1 MLTKLFNAKISLTPN
16 SRQNALSKM
25 VLRVTM
31 MCGLLVPSLSGLMA
45 QVTVQSTSGVASA
58 NYATVSAAF
67 AAINSGT
74 HQGAVTILVTGNT
87 AEPGAPVAL
96 LKSASPSN
104 YSSVYLRP
112 QGGNWTIAGTIT
124 ANRGIIELNGADNVT
139 IDGDDPNTAGARNL
153 TIGFASTAAT
163 ATACVRV
170 SSNSTTG
177 TDGADNNTVKNCIIT
192 GSRGSAGWTTAT
204 YGINM
209 SNYSTTLL
217 STGGYSSL
225 NAKFEN
231 NLITRVYHGIWA
243 VGSSA
248 TYPNKNLIVRNNVLG
263 DNTLAGN
270 IGQRGINFSYTS
282 TGAADGNAL
291 IVGNEIMGGDPG
303 TVGYSAT
310 VAGIEVGTVNYGA
323 IIESNYI
330 HDIKQPSTSGYGA
343 IGISVTGSTNNTLLI
358 IRNNIIRDMVASKY
372 TSSATSSFTQHGVY
386 FSAGATGVKLDNNTI
401 VLSVAP
407 TTGSTAAYSA
417 NCVYATTSVVFSSF
431 RNNILVNSL
440 NSTGAIGFYCGATGN
455 ISTANVNRN
464 NYYVPTGHVGYYSAA
479 NRTTLGAWQT
489 ATAKDINSLNLNPV
503 FTSATDLHLNYG
515 TIATQL
521 ESGGEIISD
530 YNVDYDNQ
538 ARPGPTG
545 SVNGGGTS
553 YDIGADEFDGAPL
566 TAVNLTAVTNV
577 TGPACA
583 PSANIVNATVIPG
596 SLAIT
601 SVTLNYSINGT
612 VQPGI
617 SMTSAGGN
625 TWAATIPDAS
635 TIINATTGLAYPSNA
650 TITWS
655 VTTIDPL
662 ATITLA
668 GTSYQNDITL
678 GMTAFANASAAAVCS
693 GQPATLTAT
702 VSNLAST
709 VAPTNYATPA
719 VSSPTFNE
727 DISSVVISQGA
738 TTILSNST
746 LLHDLSGDIG
756 TATGTAGGY
765 ANFTGFGP
773 YSLTAGQSYN
783 FSLSSVTSGT
793 SYANALAIFIDYNRN
808 GLFNDAGEMVYTS
821 AATTTGPHT
830 ETGSFTIPYTAF
842 NGLTRMR
849 VVSNEGLITAA
860 TVPYYGE
867 YEEYA
872 INLSSAT
879 NGGGTTLPI
888 ISAVTWT
895 NLNGDVVG
903 NTNNAVINPLITDN
917 YTPTVL
923 IQGCPI
929 SVSNTVTVTTNP
941 LPATP
946 TGLSSTQCGPLV
958 PTASVVSN
966 SGATSPL
973 FTWQQN
979 NYISTFNTGAAG
991 VVTETLYG
999 NASYLNGAVQLTPN
1013 TTSNIGA
1020 MMIPANGAQGTDYSI
1035 SFSLKTSLAAQ
1046 SGADGMSY
1054 CFGDDATWPLT
1065 LNAEYGS
1072 GSKLHVSFDSY
1083 GTSGGNIAG
1092 IRVIYG
1098 ASTNTPGEVVGANGV
1113 LAYSNNV
1120 SWAGTANN
1128 VPVVIT
1134 ISNGNL
1140 TLTVNGTAIFT
1151 NLALPASFVSAN
1163 KSNWKH
1169 LFAARTGGV
1178 SMVHTIDNVTI
1189 TPALAGVASVATTYP
1204 NLVNN
1209 TTTFY
1214 VTETSNGCVSQAVPV
1229 TVTVTTP
1236 PAVTIVGT
1244 TGICIG
1250 QGTTLTATSLDT
1262 LYSYVWSTGD
1272 STASINVT
1280 PTTTTT
1286 YSLTAI
1292 DNDTLSSNYTCI
1304 NSASVTVTVNPL
1316 PLVSVLPNTST
1327 VCVGASQTL
1336 TMAVGG
1342 PQVMPANYC
1351 TGSPSTSTFGDEQI
1365 FGVSFGSMT
1374 NIQTETCTTNYTNY
1388 TSSLAP
1394 VNVIT
1399 GSPYAF
1405 SVITDECDGST
1416 YFSSGLSIYIDYNRD
1431 GDFDDAGEQAY
1442 TTTTTTL
1449 SPNTRTGSITI
1460 PATATPGLTRMR
1472 VVVQESVASPA
1483 ACASFSYGEME
1494 DYAINI
1500 QSYTIPAT
1508 AQTSW
1513 SSGETTSS
1521 ISAAPTATSTYTVT
1535 YTDVNG
1541 CVNTANAT
1549 VNLTTLTAF
1558 DGIVT
1563 NPTCYGANGSIQV
1576 VASGGSTPYT
1586 YSIDGVNYVTSS
1598 TIAAPAGSYTVYV
1611 KDASGCVASHSGV
1624 VVNQPTQVQITNA
1637 LGTNPICN
1645 GYTNGQ
1651 LSFDANGGTG
1661 LLTATVNSASATS
1674 PVTNLAAGSYTIV
1687 VTDTNSCSATTT
1699 VVLNDPAIPTLSIA
1713 NNGPVCNGAMVTIT
1727 PTTGFATYAW
1737 TGPNNYTSSL
1747 ETPQVSVGGSYNLT
1761 AVDANGCSSSAVN
1774 DVVVN
1779 PILPVSVSLSTSPAT
1794 SVCVGTDM
1802 TITANA
1808 INPGVNPVYVWTL
1821 DGVAQTSTTN
1831 TLQFVSSSTTVVSVE
1846 LTSSET
1852 CTSGNPAVASETI
1865 TVTGAINATV
1875 ALSSSNT
1882 APCFGD
1888 VLTYTTNIVGGGTA
1902 PTFEFFVNNVSV
1914 QNGALSTYTYAPING
1929 DVVSVVMTS
1938 SFACAIGSPASSNA
1952 ITQLV
1957 NALPAAPVL
1966 TSTAMAVCAPSTIE
1980 VSADVTTGLNWSN
1993 NSTASSV
2000 IVSNVGPQLLTATYT
2015 DANGCISAPALPIVV
2030 TIYPQNI
2037 TSITSTNN
2045 ANLCPGSPVT
2055 LTSTTASNNVW
2066 STGDVTSTIS
2076 ASTAGQYTLTNVDAN
2091 GCMSVSDVTV
2101 IEQPAPVVNVVS
2113 NCSVLL
2119 NGNSITF
2126 DAAASIASGNIATYA
2141 WQSGATVVSSTASLT
2156 TSTGGV
2162 YILNV
2167 TSDQGC
2173 STLTPVLADITSP
2186 LAGIY
2191 TIGGTASCSNFTSF
2205 ANAFAAINTRGVAGN
2220 VTFEVAAGYTETA
2233 PVGGLTMSQC
2243 NLAANLLSGPSQTIS
2258 FVKTGSGA
2266 NPKISASVGTLAGSS
2281 NTYTDV
2287 IVKII
2292 GADNVT
2298 FNGIDL
2304 FDGNALGNSM
2314 METGLG
2320 IYKCGTLNGSN
2331 DVVYTNGT
2339 ITLNRA
2345 NTTAIGVRVSNTNG
2359 ANATSLVYNGPAV
2372 QQDVQ
2377 KFRNKV
2383 SVTNNT
2389 ITNTYG
2395 AVYFDAATATT
2406 STGTIS
2412 TNDTLNVVSGNTITN
2427 FGGAATTVYA
2437 VRFANNRGIQILN
2450 NNINTLGAGHTT
2462 TVYAIDGGSGPHG
2475 AITGNT
2481 ISVNAPSTFYGIY
2494 WASSGTNN
2502 AASISN
2508 NVISN
2513 SVISAATSTYY
2524 GIYCGLSGAN
2534 NNIAINNNTVSGI
2547 TTTATRTSGGVY
2559 GIYAYSGFMNVS
2571 VSGNTFTNNN
2581 VGGTTGSTYAM
2592 YYYAYGQ
2599 TAGTAANIN
2608 NNNITNNTFNGTG
2621 TVYGLYLGGYTATGL
2636 ANGSVTF
2643 NANNNAIT
2651 GNTKTGVGSFLGINS
2666 LMYNA
2671 AFNPSMSNNNISNN
2685 VINGGAGAC
2694 TFNAIDMSNTSTTYG
2709 ASWNIS
2715 NNTITNNSIVSV
2727 TGTNSAAMRGIY
2739 YQNALGGLTITMSN
2753 NTISNLSIAGTATGT
2768 QEIAGIYAT
2777 SAGTNTMNI
2786 SSNVVTNLNHSGS
2799 GNATAYGVFTGAA
2812 SVSNVS
2818 RNKIGLISANVGAS
2832 SIVHGIMI
2840 GGGTTVNVNNNIIGD
2855 LSAQNATAASAV
2867 RGINVFSGTSPKI
2880 YFNTIHLT
2888 GTTLGGSSGIDLGA
2902 SPTSIDIRNN
2912 IVSNEMTA
2920 GTGKFAVAIRTAA
2933 VTQTNYATGSN
2944 TNLFSIGSGA
2954 TNAIFTNGTN
2964 SYTTMLDFQAAV
2976 APRESF
2982 SNLESVASILSSTT
2996 FGDAA
3001 YLHLT
3006 NGAAT
3011 TAESGAAAIAGIST
3025 DFDGDARSSTPDIGA
3040 DEFAGTSVVPA
3051 ITGLATNLQGN
3062 QCVPVGRDVT
3072 ATVVSPTTI
3081 TSVTLNYSFN
3091 GVAQT
3096 PIAMVNSANNDW
3108 TASIPVASPSN
3119 GTVTWN
3125 VVASNGA
3132 YSTQQIGQSYGD
3144 DPNNG
3149 LNLSLYA
3156 NTSAATVCEGAAVNL
3171 TTSLSNLP
3179 ANMMPSGYS
3188 VPSVSSP
3195 TTDEDFGGIVITQ
3208 GSTTVLSN
3216 TSTGGSLVGTIGTA
3230 TGTAGSYSDFT
3241 SFGPYAMSASNPYNF
3256 SLTSITQGGSYG
3268 NSMAIF
3274 IDYNRN
3280 GSFGDAG
3287 EAVYLPTTTV
3297 TGPHVETGSF
3307 TIPATAFNG
3316 LTRMRVVCLET
3327 TITGTASTSAW
3338 GEYEDYKV
3346 LISGGQSGGGN
3357 SMPAITAY
3365 SWSSGQT
3372 TAVAAINPTSTNAY
3386 TCTATINGCPVVS
3399 TPVTVNVNANPAAP
3413 QDISVSPLCATN
3425 AVYTVS
3431 SAVVNPTYKWYATP
3445 TSAPVVG
3452 ASTASYTQIAANG
3465 NGATNNY
3472 YATVT
3477 DANGCTSPQVMCAVV
3492 LNTPATITVSTA
3504 QQICIGQDATVS
3516 VSSQNASYTYLWSTG
3531 ATTASIVVSPSATTT
3546 YTVTATDTTGAATCV
3561 ATASTSVTVNPL
3573 PLISSVTATPSAV
3586 CAGSNV
3592 ELVAASYMTGP
3603 QTAPT
3608 GYCTGTP
3615 STTTLA
3621 DEQIFGVT
3629 FGSMSNIQAET
3640 CTSNYTNYA
3649 STVPTVTYTAGTAY
3663 PFSVLTDE
3671 CDGPTYFSSGL
3682 SIFIDYNRDGDFDD
3696 AGEQAYTTT
3705 ATTVSPNTRSGSI
3718 TIPSTAAVGV
3728 TRMRVVVHE
3737 NVASPVACPTFSYGE
3752 MEDYNINIQGLT
3764 NAPLNFTWNTT
3775 PVVTSSNPGASL
3787 AATVLAENNTAAPIT
3802 TSYIVS
3808 ATNATTGCQN
3818 QDTVSF
3824 VVNPVPT
3831 TPTVS
3836 GVANICGQGIPT
3848 ATVASSSTNGVGN
3861 GLMSWYNAATGGT
3874 LLQGPATTGVGYNTY
3889 NTAISATSTFYVVEG
3904 GAFGCNSA
3912 PVSFTVQ
3919 VDPTAAVAVSATDTT
3934 VCAAISVTLT
3944 ATSTNANYS
3953 YTWSNN
3959 LGTGASIVV
3968 APTVTTTYTVTAMDT
3983 ISSSP
3988 TFGCSSV
3995 QTFTVNVYTPP
4006 TISVSSATA
4015 TLCEGSVQQLT
4026 ATTGAVW
4033 SPLTGLYADAAAT
4046 TAALGTEAAVYA
4058 KPLVS
4063 TVYTATVTDINGCTN
4078 TATSTITVNPNP
4090 VVELSTSA
4098 NNVCGGTSV
4107 TLTATGANTYTWMP
4121 GNLSG
4126 SSIIVSPSDTTTYA
4140 VSGFTGACSANASL
4154 TINVLATPAQPIVT
4168 AAGTTSICTGS
4179 SVQLST
4185 TSTEGLQWYLDGSA
4199 IAGATSSTYAAT
4211 LAGAYTVTSTAASG
4225 CTGPVSA
4232 ATTVVVNA
4240 IPTIVASTN
4249 AANNTV
4255 CKEALVTLTASGAP
4269 TLSWNNGVSGGIPF
4283 AALATTT
4290 YTVTGTTLAGCSAT
4304 ASVTVVVNP
4313 LPDLIV
4319 SGTTTVCSGATTVLT
4334 ASGDADAYVWNPG
4347 NSTGALA
4354 SVSPTVTTA
4363 YTVTATISATGC
4375 QSQETVTVTVTQP
4388 TTPTFT
4394 QVAAICSG
4402 ASLSALPSTSNNGID
4417 GTWSPAL
4424 NNTATTTYTFTPA
4437 AGSCANTATMDIVV
4451 NTLPT
4456 VVASASAS
4464 SINLGSSVDLT
4475 ASGANTYAWDNSS
4488 TSAVITVSP
4497 LATTTYQVTGT
4508 SLEGCTA
4515 TGSVTVTVNACP
4527 TVEVSASA
4535 ATICEGSSTVLTA
4548 TGADTYVW
4556 NNGSTGSSIT
4566 VNPTTTTTY
4575 IVSGTA
4581 NGCTINDTVEIVVNQ
4596 LAVPMFTQ
4604 VAAICSGAALTALP
4618 TTSNNGI
4625 DGVWSPALDNTTT
4638 TTYTFT
4644 PAAGSCAN
4652 TATMQIVVNSLPTI
4666 AVVASPEFICSGS
4679 SSTLSATGA
4688 VSYVW
4693 STSSTTSSIIVSP
4706 TSTTTYSVV

>member
-1 MLTKLFNAKISLTPN
+1 
-16 SRQNALSKM
+16 
-25 VLRVTM
+25 
-31 MCGLLVPSLSGLMA
+31 
-45 QVTVQSTSGVASA
+45 
-58 NYATVSAAF
+58 
-67 AAINSGT
+67 
-74 HQGAVTILVTGNT
+74 
-87 AEPGAPVAL
+87 
-96 LKSASPSN
+96 
-104 YSSVYLRP
+104 
-112 QGGNWTIAGTIT
+112 
-124 ANRGIIELNGADNVT
+124 
-139 IDGDDPNTAGARNL
+139 
-153 TIGFASTAAT
+153 
-163 ATACVRV
+163 
-170 SSNSTTG
+170 
-177 TDGADNNTVKNCIIT
+177 
-192 GSRGSAGWTTAT
+192 
-204 YGINM
+204 
-209 SNYSTTLL
+209 
-217 STGGYSSL
+217 
-225 NAKFEN
+225 
-231 NLITRVYHGIWA
+231 
-243 VGSSA
+243 
-248 TYPNKNLIVRNNVLG
+248 
-263 DNTLAGN
+263 
-270 IGQRGINFSYTS
+270 
-282 TGAADGNAL
+282 
-291 IVGNEIMGGDPG
+291 
-303 TVGYSAT
+303 
-310 VAGIEVGTVNYGA
+310 
-323 IIESNYI
+323 
-330 HDIKQPSTSGYGA
+330 
-343 IGISVTGSTNNTLLI
+343 
-358 IRNNIIRDMVASKY
+358 
-372 TSSATSSFTQHGVY
+372 
-386 FSAGATGVKLDNNTI
+386 
-401 VLSVAP
+401 
-407 TTGSTAAYSA
+407 
-417 NCVYATTSVVFSSF
+417 
-431 RNNILVNSL
+431 
-440 NSTGAIGFYCGATGN
+440 
-455 ISTANVNRN
+455 
-464 NYYVPTGHVGYYSAA
+464 
-479 NRTTLGAWQT
+479 
-489 ATAKDINSLNLNPV
+489 
-503 FTSATDLHLNYG
+503 
-515 TIATQL
+515 
-521 ESGGEIISD
+521 
-530 YNVDYDNQ
+530 
-538 ARPGPTG
+538 
-545 SVNGGGTS
+545 
-553 YDIGADEFDGAPL
+553 
-566 TAVNLTAVTNV
+566 
-577 TGPACA
+577 
-583 PSANIVNATVIPG
+583 
-596 SLAIT
+596 
-601 SVTLNYSINGT
+601 
-612 VQPGI
+612 
-617 SMTSAGGN
+617 
-625 TWAATIPDAS
+625 
-635 TIINATTGLAYPSNA
+635 
-650 TITWS
+650 
-655 VTTIDPL
+655 
-662 ATITLA
+662 
-668 GTSYQNDITL
+668 
-678 GMTAFANASAAAVCS
+678 
-693 GQPATLTAT
+693 
-702 VSNLAST
+702 
-709 VAPTNYATPA
+709 
-719 VSSPTFNE
+719 
-727 DISSVVISQGA
+727 
-738 TTILSNST
+738 
-746 LLHDLSGDIG
+746 
-756 TATGTAGGY
+756 
-765 ANFTGFGP
+765 
-773 YSLTAGQSYN
+773 
-783 FSLSSVTSGT
+783 
-793 SYANALAIFIDYNRN
+793 
-808 GLFNDAGEMVYTS
+808 
-821 AATTTGPHT
+821 
-830 ETGSFTIPYTAF
+830 
-842 NGLTRMR
+842 
-849 VVSNEGLITAA
+849 
-860 TVPYYGE
+860 
-867 YEEYA
+867 
-872 INLSSAT
+872 
-879 NGGGTTLPI
+879 
-888 ISAVTWT
+888 
-895 NLNGDVVG
+895 
-903 NTNNAVINPLITDN
+903 
-917 YTPTVL
+917 
-923 IQGCPI
+923 
-929 SVSNTVTVTTNP
+929 
-941 LPATP
+941 
-946 TGLSSTQCGPLV
+946 
-958 PTASVVSN
+958 
-966 SGATSPL
+966 
-973 FTWQQN
+973 
-979 NYISTFNTGAAG
+979 
-991 VVTETLYG
+991 
-999 NASYLNGAVQLTPN
+999 
-1013 TTSNIGA
+1013 
-1020 MMIPANGAQGTDYSI
+1020 
-1035 SFSLKTSLAAQ
+1035 
-1046 SGADGMSY
+1046 
-1054 CFGDDATWPLT
+1054 
-1065 LNAEYGS
+1065 
-1072 GSKLHVSFDSY
+1072 
-1083 GTSGGNIAG
+1083 
-1092 IRVIYG
+1092 
-1098 ASTNTPGEVVGANGV
+1098 
-1113 LAYSNNV
+1113 
-1120 SWAGTANN
+1120 
-1128 VPVVIT
+1128 
-1134 ISNGNL
+1134 
-1140 TLTVNGTAIFT
+1140 
-1151 NLALPASFVSAN
+1151 
-1163 KSNWKH
+1163 
-1169 LFAARTGGV
+1169 
-1178 SMVHTIDNVTI
+1178 
-1189 TPALAGVASVATTYP
+1189 
-1204 NLVNN
+1204 
-1209 TTTFY
+1209 
-1214 VTETSNGCVSQAVPV
+1214 
-1229 TVTVTTP
+1229 
-1236 PAVTIVGT
+1236 
-1244 TGICIG
+1244 
-1250 QGTTLTATSLDT
+1250 
-1262 LYSYVWSTGD
+1262 
-1272 STASINVT
+1272 
-1280 PTTTTT
+1280 
-1286 YSLTAI
+1286 
-1292 DNDTLSSNYTCI
+1292 
-1304 NSASVTVTVNPL
+1304 
-1316 PLVSVLPNTST
+1316 
-1327 VCVGASQTL
+1327 
-1336 TMAVGG
+1336 
-1342 PQVMPANYC
+1342 
-1351 TGSPSTSTFGDEQI
+1351 
-1365 FGVSFGSMT
+1365 
-1374 NIQTETCTTNYTNY
+1374 
-1388 TSSLAP
+1388 

-1405 SVITDECDGST
+1405 SVITDECNGSP
-1416 YFSSGLSIYIDYNRD
+1416 YYSNGLSIYIDYNRD

-1449 SPNTRTGSITI
+1449 SPNTRTGTITI

-1598 TIAAPAGSYTVYV
+1598 AIAAPAGSYTVYV

-1624 VVNQPTQVQITNA
+1624 VVSQPTQVQITNA

-1661 LLTATVNSASATS
+1661 LLAATVNGASATS

-1699 VVLNDPAIPTLSIA
+1699 VVLNDPAIPTLSIT
-1713 NNGPVCNGAMVTIT
+1713 NNGPVCNGALVTMT

-1761 AVDANGCSSSAVN
+1761 AVDANGCSSSAVS

-1802 TITANA
+1802 TITATPVNGGL
-1808 INPGVNPVYVWTL
+1808 NPIYVWTL
-1821 DGVAQTSTTN
+1821 DGVTQTSTTN

-1888 VLTYTTNIVGGGTA
+1888 VLTYTTNTVGGGTA

-1966 TSTAMAVCAPSTIE
+1966 TSTAMAICAPSIIE

-2076 ASTAGQYTLTNVDAN
+2076 ASTAGQYILTNVDAN

-2126 DAAASIASGNIATYA
+2126 DATASIASGNIATYA
-2141 WQSGATVVSSTASLT
+2141 WQSGATVVSTTPSLT

-2162 YILNV
+2162 FILNV
-2167 TSDQGC
+2167 TSNQGC

-2186 LAGIY
+2186 LAGTY

-2243 NLAANLLSGPSQTIS
+2243 NLAANLMSGPLQTIS
-2258 FVKTGSGA
+2258 FVKTGGGA
-2266 NPKISASVGTLAGSS
+2266 NPKISASVGTVAGSS

-2304 FDGNALGNSM
+2304 FDGNASGNAM

-2331 DVVYTNGT
+2331 DVLYTNGT

-2406 STGTIS
+2406 STGTLS
-2412 TNDTLNVVSGNTITN
+2412 TNDSLNVVSGNTITN

-2437 VRFANNRGIQILN
+2437 LRFANNRGIQVLN

-2462 TVYAIDGGSGPHG
+2462 TVYVIDGGSGPHG

-2481 ISVNAPSTFYGIY
+2481 ISVNAPSTFYGIN
-2494 WASSGTNN
+2494 WGASGANN
-2502 AASISN
+2502 AATISN

-2524 GIYCGLSGAN
+2524 GISCGLSGAN

-2547 TTTATRTSGGVY
+2547 TTTAARTSGTVY

-2571 VSGNTFTNNN
+2571 FSGNTFTNNN

-2592 YYYAYGQ
+2592 YYHAYGQ
-2599 TAGTAANIN
+2599 TAGTAANVN

-2643 NANNNAIT
+2643 NANNNTIT

-2666 LMYNA
+2666 LMYYA

-2694 TFNAIDMSNTSTTYG
+2694 TFNAIDMASTSTTYG
-2709 ASWNIS
+2709 ASWNLL
-2715 NNTITNNSIVSV
+2715 NNTINGNSIVSV

-2786 SSNVVTNLNHSGS
+2786 SSNVVMNLNHSGS

-2818 RNKIGLISANVGAS
+2818 RNKIGLISANAGAS

-2840 GGGTTVNVNNNIIGD
+2840 GGGTTVNVNNNIIGN
-2855 LSAQNATAASAV
+2855 LSAQNATIASAV

-2888 GTTLGGSSGIDLGA
+2888 GTTLGGSTGIDLGA
-2902 SPTSIDIRNN
+2902 SPTSIDVRNN

-2933 VTQTNYATGSN
+2933 VTQANYATASN

-3011 TAESGAAAIAGIST
+3011 TAESGAAAIAGITT
-3025 DFDGDARSSTPDIGA
+3025 DFDGDARSATPDIGA

-3051 ITGLATNLQGN
+3051 ITALATNIQGN

-3072 ATVVSPTTI
+3072 ATVVSPTTL

-3108 TASIPVASPSN
+3108 TASIPVATPSN

-3132 YSTQQIGQSYGD
+3132 YLTQQIGQSYSD

-3149 LNLSLYA
+3149 LGLI
-3156 NTSAATVCEGAAVNL
+3156 L
-3171 TTSLSNLP
+3171 T
-3179 ANMMPSGYS
+3179 A
-3188 VPSVSSP
+3188 
-3195 TTDEDFGGIVITQ
+3195 
-3208 GSTTVLSN
+3208 
-3216 TSTGGSLVGTIGTA
+3216 
-3230 TGTAGSYSDFT
+3230 
-3241 SFGPYAMSASNPYNF
+3241 SASNPSVCEGSPSTLSVTLAASVQSTATYCVPATTTN
-3256 SLTSITQGGSYG
+3256 TSYG
-3268 NSMAIF
+3268 IATFTASGSTSNISNNSGSTPSQTVANFTAQQVTQSQSGSVSVSFQGIGTGTF
-3274 IDYNRN
+3274 GFAAWVDWNKN
-3280 GSFGDAG
+3280 GSFEGTERMFNTSG
-3287 EAVYLPTTTV
+3287 YTNNI
-3297 TGPHVETGSF
+3297 TGSF
-3307 TIPATAFNG
+3307 VVPSTALVG
-3316 LTRMRVVCLET
+3316 QTRMRVIGHYYSSNPSDPCLSV
-3327 TITGTASTSAW
+3327 ADQY
-3338 GEYEDYKV
+3338 EYEDYTFNV
-3346 LISGGQSGGGN
+3346 LPS
-3357 SMPAITAY
+3357 ITSY
-3365 SWSSGQT
+3365 VWSTGATSAT
-3372 TAVAAINPTSTNAY
+3372 SIVNPSVTSTY
-3386 TCTATINGCPVVS
+3386 SCVATINGCPIS
-3399 TPVTVNVNANPAAP
+3399 SSPVTVNLNTLPAAP
-3413 QDISVSPLCATN
+3413 IDASVSPVCASN

-3431 SAVVNPTYKWYATP
+3431 SPVTNPTYKWYATP
-3445 TSAPVVG
+3445 TSTPVVG
-3452 ASTASYTQIAANG
+3452 ASTASYTQVAANG

-3516 VSSQNASYTYLWSTG
+3516 VSSPNASYTYLWSTG
-3531 ATTASIVVSPSATTT
+3531 ATTASIVVSPTATTA

-3573 PLISSVTATPSAV
+3573 PLISSVTATPSVV

-3592 ELVAASYMTGP
+3592 ELLAASYMTGP

-3615 STTTLA
+3615 STTTLG

-3671 CDGPTYFSSGL
+3671 CDGSTYFSSGL
-3682 SIFIDYNRDGDFDD
+3682 SIFIDYNRDGDFVD

-3705 ATTVSPNTRSGSI
+3705 ATTLSPNTRSGSI

-3848 ATVASSSTNGVGN
+3848 ATVASSSTNGVGT

-3934 VCAAISVTLT
+3934 VCAATSVTLT

-3968 APTVTTTYTVTAMDT
+3968 APITC
-3983 ISSSP
+3983 I
-3988 TFGCSSV
+3988 
-3995 QTFTVNVYTPP
+3995 
-4006 TISVSSATA
+4006 
-4015 TLCEGSVQQLT
+4015 
-4026 ATTGAVW
+4026 
-4033 SPLTGLYADAAAT
+4033 SPLDRA
-4046 TAALGTEAAVYA
+4046 
-4058 KPLVS
+4058 
-4063 TVYTATVTDINGCTN
+4063 
-4078 TATSTITVNPNP
+4078 
-4090 VVELSTSA
+4090 
-4098 NNVCGGTSV
+4098 
-4107 TLTATGANTYTWMP
+4107 
-4121 GNLSG
+4121 
-4126 SSIIVSPSDTTTYA
+4126 
-4140 VSGFTGACSANASL
+4140 GFN
-4154 TINVLATPAQPIVT
+4154 IF
-4168 AAGTTSICTGS
+4168 
-4179 SVQLST
+4179 
-4185 TSTEGLQWYLDGSA
+4185 
-4199 IAGATSSTYAAT
+4199 
-4211 LAGAYTVTSTAASG
+4211 AASKV
-4225 CTGPVSA
+4225 PSA
-4232 ATTVVVNA
+4232 
-4240 IPTIVASTN
+4240 PP
-4249 AANNTV
+4249 
-4255 CKEALVTLTASGAP
+4255 AP
-4269 TLSWNNGVSGGIPF
+4269 IMV
-4283 AALATTT
+4283 
-4290 YTVTGTTLAGCSAT
+4290 
-4304 ASVTVVVNP
+4304 
-4313 LPDLIV
+4313 
-4319 SGTTTVCSGATTVLT
+4319 
-4334 ASGDADAYVWNPG
+4334 
-4347 NSTGALA
+4347 
-4354 SVSPTVTTA
+4354 
-4363 YTVTATISATGC
+4363 
-4375 QSQETVTVTVTQP
+4375 
-4388 TTPTFT
+4388 
-4394 QVAAICSG
+4394 
-4402 ASLSALPSTSNNGID
+4402 
-4417 GTWSPAL
+4417 
-4424 NNTATTTYTFTPA
+4424 
-4437 AGSCANTATMDIVV
+4437 
-4451 NTLPT
+4451 
-4456 VVASASAS
+4456 
-4464 SINLGSSVDLT
+4464 
-4475 ASGANTYAWDNSS
+4475 
-4488 TSAVITVSP
+4488 
-4497 LATTTYQVTGT
+4497 
-4508 SLEGCTA
+4508 
-4515 TGSVTVTVNACP
+4515 
-4527 TVEVSASA
+4527 
-4535 ATICEGSSTVLTA
+4535 
-4548 TGADTYVW
+4548 
-4556 NNGSTGSSIT
+4556 
-4566 VNPTTTTTY
+4566 
-4575 IVSGTA
+4575 
-4581 NGCTINDTVEIVVNQ
+4581 
-4596 LAVPMFTQ
+4596 
-4604 VAAICSGAALTALP
+4604 
-4618 TTSNNGI
+4618 
-4625 DGVWSPALDNTTT
+4625 
-4638 TTYTFT
+4638 
-4644 PAAGSCAN
+4644 
-4652 TATMQIVVNSLPTI
+4652 
-4666 AVVASPEFICSGS
+4666 
-4679 SSTLSATGA
+4679 
-4688 VSYVW
+4688 
-4693 STSSTTSSIIVSP
+4693 
-4706 TSTTTYSVV
+4706 